1 MTDLTTATLDLVRDR
16 NEITLDEILQKT
28 MGRREHD
35 ISMDINLASGEIHQA
50 LINAGWHCI
59 RTLYDDDRRYSCYR
73 RELSDHQPQPA
84 ATNPASGSSAG
95 KNRPQTAPEILAA
108 AAQCISDRAATRD
121 LPAERSMART
131 VAAFNALTGHALSER
146 DGWLFMVALKA
157 ARATAGS
164 HNADDYTDGAAY
176 FALAGESA
184 QTTDQQ
190 PEG

>member
-1 MTDLTTATLDLVRDR
+1 MTYLTTATLDLVRNR

-35 ISMDINLASGEIHQA
+35 ISMDVNLASVDIHQA
-50 LINAGWHCI
+50 LINAGWHYN
-59 RTLYDDDRRYSCYR
+59 RHESHDGSLFTCYR
-73 RELSDHQPQPA
+73 RQLSDHQPPPT
-84 ATNPASGSSAG
+84 ATNPASGDGAH

-131 VAAFNALTGHALSER
+131 VVAFNALTGHELSER

-164 HNADDYTDGAAY
+164 HNADDYTVAAAY

-184 QTTDQQ
+184 QITDQ
-190 PEG
+190 